1 MASSRP
7 ATGLN
12 VGSRPSSA
20 ASSRWI
26 KDNNGDYDDDD
37 DDVEDVNHVDQA
49 WQRKGMGG
57 E

>member
-7 ATGLN
+7 ASGLA

-26 KDNNGDYDDDD
+26 KDNNDDYDDG
-37 DDVEDVNHVDQA
+37 EDVNHVDQA

>member
-7 ATGLN
+7 ASGLN
-12 VGSRPSSA
+12 VGTRPSSA

-26 KDNNGDYDDDD
+26 KDNNDDDDD

>member
-7 ATGLN
+7 ASGLN

-26 KDNNGDYDDDD
+26 KDNNDDDD
-37 DDVEDVNHVDQA
+37 DEDVNHVDQA